1 MKKSQK
7 SLGQANYA
15 WKQFGCL
22 ACAAWLIVQSGCTS
36 STETP
41 TTNSDT
47 TSATSNAGGSSKP
60 AAPQRVSMNV
70 AEVEAA
76 KLLVRDAA
84 MQIGFMTDDAMFER
98 SITGAENALGK
109 IDIDAVNK
117 AMELL
122 AKLPDN
128 NDNEFIPTVSKV
140 MPKLKE
146 CFSLYQQSLAT
157 KKPFSDGSGTGEKM
171 AKLGGDNHLNLVVAV
186 DESKK
191 LVDPVK

>member
-1 MKKSQK
+1 
-7 SLGQANYA
+7 
-15 WKQFGCL
+15 
-22 ACAAWLIVQSGCTS
+22 
-36 STETP
+36 
-41 TTNSDT
+41 
-47 TSATSNAGGSSKP
+47 
-60 AAPQRVSMNV
+60 MNV

-146 CFSLYQQSLAT
+146 CFSLYQQALAT